1 MQTEHFVER
10 PDDITPNTVGPEN
23 PQLQR
28 ELSLLA
34 TIALGRQSLQ
44 KAATEAHRRWLEA
57 EDRLDEAA
65 RRHLDAS
72 QMVADVL
79 RDAVKTWPD
88 LNEVL
93 DVWYGSY
100 RSQMYEGDEQEVRD
114 AVARDEKDRAT
125 LWKIMLGAPFI
136 DLRAF
141 DNVPMAGVVT
151 SVPYVGVKNG
161 GRGEVELGVSFSV
174 KRSGGVAII
183 EEDRRDT
190 YFGDESEQDEDENE
204 REMDDE
210 TSVDGDDA
218 VTVQAVDEQ
227 ISIGLTGLSE
237 RMVVG
242 APAIHEFLQNY
253 TPPKAMVKSNPFYQ
267 PEVDLNH
274 AELTIRLLD
283 AVDALDLRRG
293 NEAAV
298 NGMIASLVT
307 NTRTLLDMGAKP
319 ATEFDGFPDRVY
331 ASTFLRAVK
340 RYDDEAYQLFL
351 DTFAVQ
357 IVNASRQDLVDEI
370 VDFLSPIELEKQSDE
385 LVYMDRKD
393 ILMSLRERAIQ
404 LRGVA

>member
-1 MQTEHFVER
+1 
-10 PDDITPNTVGPEN
+10 
-23 PQLQR
+23 
-28 ELSLLA
+28 
-34 TIALGRQSLQ
+34 
-44 KAATEAHRRWLEA
+44 
-57 EDRLDEAA
+57 
-65 RRHLDAS
+65 
-72 QMVADVL
+72 
-79 RDAVKTWPD
+79 
-88 LNEVL
+88 
-93 DVWYGSY
+93 
-100 RSQMYEGDEQEVRD
+100 
-114 AVARDEKDRAT
+114 
-125 LWKIMLGAPFI
+125 
-136 DLRAF
+136 
-141 DNVPMAGVVT
+141 
-151 SVPYVGVKNG
+151 
-161 GRGEVELGVSFSV
+161 
-174 KRSGGVAII
+174 
-183 EEDRRDT
+183 
-190 YFGDESEQDEDENE
+190 
-204 REMDDE
+204 
-210 TSVDGDDA
+210 
-218 VTVQAVDEQ
+218 
-227 ISIGLTGLSE
+227 
-237 RMVVG
+237 
-242 APAIHEFLQNY
+242 
-253 TPPKAMVKSNPFYQ
+253 MVKSNPFYQ

-340 RYDDEAYQLFL
+340 RYDDEAYQVFL